1 MSEYMSFVD
10 AVKKHA
16 VKGLMANDAIDNA
29 VKECIKEGV
38 LSDFLLKHRSE
49 VVDMVLT
56 EFDEETYRAGIFE
69 EGREEGYTAAKKE
82 MEDVIQAKDE
92 EIARLKAELEK
103 MSSK

>member
-1 MSEYMSFVD
+1 
-10 AVKKHA
+10 
-16 VKGLMANDAIDNA
+16 
-29 VKECIKEGV
+29 
-38 LSDFLLKHRSE
+38 
-49 VVDMVLT
+49 MVLT